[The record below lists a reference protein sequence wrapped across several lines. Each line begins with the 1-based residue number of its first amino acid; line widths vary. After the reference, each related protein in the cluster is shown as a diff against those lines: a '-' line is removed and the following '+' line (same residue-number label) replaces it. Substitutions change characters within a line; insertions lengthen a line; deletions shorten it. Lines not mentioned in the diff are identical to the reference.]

1 MRTAPAER
9 GARVRAA
16 LGARL
21 RRSGAGRARAPRA
34 TAGRIG
40 ASSAGASRTGALRA
54 GDTARRAAVV
64 AAIATLVALVALPAG
79 QARAQQT
86 GSDQPAVQ
94 LILDAVAP
102 VNGPKAPLAYRV
114 SVRNRGHSELRNLHF
129 QGRIGSPIR
138 TRSELQQ
145 MVGEP
150 GDPTDPEPGGLA
162 AIQSW
167 QPPNGT
173 VVAPGATTSLPAHT
187 EPFPTW
193 LSIPSPGTVLPM
205 AIELRASNDLGSVS
219 THLVTFVVVTNGKIG
234 NPLQISLLVPLHEQ
248 THRNAAGD
256 FVDDKLAKL
265 LAPSGSLGG
274 IAATLAQP
282 NAPKVTMVIDP
293 LLTDE
298 ATAMGGSWQLRHG
311 RARETIPADDARSVA
326 AKTFVQNLRVA
337 AGRNL
342 PSAMPYASADLPSLV
357 QAGSDAEALAPLLYA
372 QKHLREWLGPD
383 PDSSLAWPVPGAI
396 DAATLKMLGEAGAES
411 AVLDSHLLPTNAG
424 TTQNATVD
432 LGAGLGGLEHAI
444 VPDSALA
451 ATLTD
456 PRQRTEPAEWAQR
469 VVAETAVTWLE
480 LPNGSTPRGILLAP
494 PQDWRPSPGFF
505 SALVHGLGGSPWLN
519 LVPAQQLARQVPQGP
534 DRDPRQLAPYTADD
548 VSLGLPASYLHT
560 VSLVNSR
567 LTSFSR
573 MVGSDFR
580 PLDDYDR
587 DLLIAQSS
595 DWRTAAGR
603 ARGMSFVRAV
613 SQGMKAVQ
621 QQVGVQRTR
630 VTLTS
635 RRGAIPITV
644 TNAGTQRL
652 TVVLKLSSPRVDLPP
667 TSEQFT
673 VNGKEQVTRRVEV
686 GTRTTGTFPI
696 RVDVFTPDGKVN
708 IARGQVTLVSTAFN
722 RVALILAGSAG
733 GFLLLWWGKKT
744 GWRRR
749 GSGKTVEPPEGAS

>member
-1 MRTAPAER
+1 MRSAPTEP
-9 GARVRAA
+9 GARVRA
-16 LGARL
+16 GV
-21 RRSGAGRARAPRA
+21 
-34 TAGRIG
+34 
-40 ASSAGASRTGALRA
+40 GALRTRPGA
-54 GDTARRAAVV
+54 RHIGWRIGSRVRRAAVV
-64 AAIATLVALVALPAG
+64 AAICTALALATMPA
-79 QARAQQT
+79 QAATRQAS
-86 GSDQPAVQ
+86 GSDEPAAE
-94 LILDAVAP
+94 LILNAVAP
-102 VNGPKAPLAYRV
+102 VNGPKAPLSYRV
-114 SVRNRGHSELRNLHF
+114 SVRNRGHAELRNLHF

-145 MVGEP
+145 MVGASS
-150 GDPTDPEPGGLA
+150 DPSDSQPGGLA
-162 AIQSW
+162 AVQSW
-167 QPPNGT
+167 QPPDGT
-173 VVAPGATTSLPAHT
+173 VVAPGATAALPAHS

-193 LSIPSPGTVLPM
+193 LRIPSPGTVLPL
-205 AIELRASNDLGSVS
+205 ALELRASSDAGPVS
-219 THLVTFVVVTNGKIG
+219 SHLTTFVVVTGGKIR
-234 NPLQISLLVPLHEQ
+234 NPLQTSLLVPLHEQ
-248 THRNAAGD
+248 THRNPSGE

-265 LAPSGSLGG
+265 LAPDGSLGG
-274 IAATLAQP
+274 IAAALSRP
-282 NAPKVTMVIDP
+282 DAPKVTMVIDP

-298 ATAMGGSWQLRHG
+298 ATAMGGSWQLRQG
-311 RARETIPADDARSVA
+311 RTRETVPADDPRSVA
-326 AKTFVQNLRVA
+326 AKTFVQNLRLA
-337 AGRNL
+337 ASRNL
-342 PSAMPYASADLPSLV
+342 PSAMPYANADLPALV
-357 QAGSDAEALAPLLYA
+357 QAGSDAEVLAPLLYA
-372 QKHLREWLGPD
+372 RKHLREWLGPD

-396 DAATLKMLGEAGAES
+396 DAATLKVLGETDAQS
-411 AVLDSHLLPTNAG
+411 VVLDAHLLPTSAG

-432 LGAGLGGLEHAI
+432 LGGGLGGMEHAL
-444 VPDSALA
+444 VPDPALSAA
-451 ATLTD
+451 LTD

-469 VVAETAVTWLE
+469 VLAETAVTWLE
-480 LPNGSTPRGILLAP
+480 LPNGSTRRGILLAP
-494 PQDWRPSPGFF
+494 PQDWRPSPAFF
-505 SALVHGLGGSPWLN
+505 RALVHGLGSSPWLN

-534 DRDPRQLAPYTADD
+534 DQGERPLAPYTAED

-573 MVGSDFR
+573 MVGSDFQ

-587 DLLIAQSS
+587 DLLISQSS

-613 SQGMKAVQ
+613 SRGMRAVQ
-621 QQVGVQRTR
+621 GLVGVQRTR

-686 GTRTTGTFPI
+686 GTRATGTFPI

-708 IARGQVTLVSTAFN
+708 IARNQVTLVSTAFN

-733 GFLLLWWGKKT
+733 GFLLLWWGRKT

-749 GSGKTVEPPEGAS
+749 GSGKPVKPPEGAS

>member
-1 MRTAPAER
+1 MRSAPTER
-9 GARVRAA
+9 GARVRA
-16 LGARL
+16 G
-21 RRSGAGRARAPRA
+21 
-34 TAGRIG
+34 
-40 ASSAGASRTGALRA
+40 AGASRTRA
-54 GDTARRAAVV
+54 VARHTGWRVGWRIAPRARRAAAV
-64 AAIATLVALVALPAG
+64 AAICAILVLAAMPAR
-79 QARAQQT
+79 AEAQQT
-86 GSDQPAVQ
+86 SDSDEPAVE
-94 LILDAVAP
+94 LILNAVAP
-102 VNGPKAPLAYRV
+102 VNGPKAPLSYRV
-114 SVRNRGHSELRNLHF
+114 SVHNRGHTELRNLHF
-129 QGRIGSPIR
+129 QGRIGPPIR

-145 MVGEP
+145 MAGESS
-150 GDPTDPEPGGLA
+150 DPSSSEPGGLA
-162 AIQSW
+162 AVQSW
-167 QPPNGT
+167 QAPDAT
-173 VVAPGATTSLPAHT
+173 VVAPGATAALPAHS

-193 LSIPSPGTVLPM
+193 MRVPSPGTVLPL
-205 AIELRASNDLGSVS
+205 AIELRASTDAGAVS
-219 THLVTFVVVTNGKIG
+219 THLTTFVVVTGAKIG

-265 LAPSGSLGG
+265 LGPDGSLGG
-274 IAATLAQP
+274 IAAALAQP
-282 NAPKVTMVIDP
+282 DAPKVTMVIDP

-311 RARETIPADDARSVA
+311 RARETVPADDPRSVA
-326 AKTFVQNLRVA
+326 AKTFVQNLRLA
-337 AGRNL
+337 ASRNL
-342 PSAMPYASADLPSLV
+342 PSAMPYANADLPALT
-357 QAGSDAEALAPLLYA
+357 QAGSDAEVLAPLLYA

-383 PDSSLAWPVPGAI
+383 PDGSLAWPVPGAI
-396 DAATLKMLGEAGAES
+396 DAATLKVLGETDAQAV
-411 AVLDSHLLPTNAG
+411 VLDSHLLPTSAS
-424 TTQNATVD
+424 TTQNATVN
-432 LGAGLGGLEHAI
+432 LGGGLGGLERAL
-444 VPDSALA
+444 VPDPALS

-469 VVAETAVTWLE
+469 VLAETAVTWLE
-480 LPNGSTPRGILLAP
+480 LPNGSTPRGIVLAP
-494 PQDWRPSPGFF
+494 PQDWRPSPAFF
-505 SALVHGLGGSPWLN
+505 RALVRGLGSSPWLN
-519 LVPAQQLARQVPQGP
+519 PVPARQLARQVPQGP
-534 DRDPRQLAPYTADD
+534 DRGERPLAPYTAED

-573 MVGSDFR
+573 MVGSEFQ

-587 DLLIAQSS
+587 DLLIGQSS

-613 SQGMKAVQ
+613 SQGIQAVQ
-621 QQVGVQRTR
+621 RLVGVQRTR

-635 RRGAIPITV
+635 RKGAIPITV

-667 TSEQFT
+667 TSEPFT

-686 GTRTTGTFPI
+686 GTRATGTFPI

-708 IARGQVTLVSTAFN
+708 IARDQVTLVSTAFN

-733 GFLLLWWGKKT
+733 GFLLLWWGRKT

-749 GSGKTVEPPEGAS
+749 GGGKPVKPPEGAS

>member
-1 MRTAPAER
+1 MRTAPAAR

-16 LGARL
+16 LGAPL
-21 RRSGAGRARAPRA
+21 R
-34 TAGRIG
+34 
-40 ASSAGASRTGALRA
+40 RTGAGTRAHRA
-54 GDTARRAAVV
+54 GAWRTGAGARARRAMVVV
-64 AAIATLVALVALPAG
+64 AIAALLALVAVPAAP
-79 QARAQQT
+79 ARAQQT

-102 VNGPKAPLAYRV
+102 VNGTKAPLAYRV

-150 GDPTDPEPGGLA
+150 GDSTAPEPGGLA

-173 VVAPGATTSLPAHT
+173 VVAPGATAPLPAHT

-193 LSIPSPGTVLPM
+193 LRIPSPGTVLPL
-205 AIELRASNDLGSVS
+205 AIELQAFNDLGSVS
-219 THLVTFVVVTNGKIG
+219 THLVTFVVVTNVTNGKIG
-234 NPLQISLLVPLHEQ
+234 NPLQISLMVPLHEQ

-342 PSAMPYASADLPSLV
+342 PSAMPYASADLPALV

-396 DAATLKMLGEAGAES
+396 DAATLKVLGEAGAES
-411 AVLDSHLLPTNAG
+411 AVLDSHLLPTTAG

-432 LGAGLGGLEHAI
+432 LGAGLGGLEHAL
-444 VPDSALA
+444 VPDSSLT

-456 PRQRTEPAEWAQR
+456 PRQHTEPAEWAQR

-519 LVPAQQLARQVPQGP
+519 LEPAQQLARQVPQGP
-534 DRDPRQLAPYTADD
+534 DRDPRQLAPYTTDD
-548 VSLGLPASYLHT
+548 VSLGLPASYLNS

-580 PLDDYDR
+580 QLDDYDR

-603 ARGMSFVRAV
+603 ARGLSFVRAV

-652 TVVLKLSSPRVDLPP
+652 TVVMKLSSPRVDLPP
-667 TSEQFT
+667 ISEQFT

-708 IARGQVTLVSTAFN
+708 IARDQVTLVSTAFN

-733 GFLLLWWGKKT
+733 GFLLLWWGRKT

-749 GSGKTVEPPEGAS
+749 GSGKAAKPPEGAS